1 VPLWRLLKVM
11 ETKKMILM
19 QEKFI
24 TLLQEAFEMEDAS
37 IQMND
42 KFRDYPEWGSLSR
55 LSLIAM
61 LDDEFDITIEDE
73 VFKTLITI
81 EDLYNEVLKRKG

>member
-1 VPLWRLLKVM
+1 
-11 ETKKMILM
+11 M
-19 QEKFI
+19 QQKFI
-24 TLLQEAFEMEDAS
+24 QLLQEAFEMEDTS
-37 IQMND
+37 INMQD

-73 VFKTLITI
+73 VFKTLITV
-81 EDLYNEVLKRKG
+81 EELYNEVQRRMSV

>member
-1 VPLWRLLKVM
+1 
-11 ETKKMILM
+11 M
-19 QEKFI
+19 QQKFI
-24 TLLQEAFEMEDAS
+24 QLLQEAFEMEDTS

-42 KFRDYPEWGSLSR
+42 KFREYSEWGSLSR

-73 VFKTLITI
+73 VFKTLITV
-81 EDLYNEVLKRKG
+81 EDLFNEVVKRKE

>member
-1 VPLWRLLKVM
+1 M

-24 TLLQEAFEMEDAS
+24 TLLQEAFEMEDGS
-37 IQMND
+37 INMND
-42 KFRDYPEWGSLSR
+42 KFREYPEWGSLAR

-61 LDDEFDITIEDE
+61 LDDEFEVNIEDD
-73 VFKTLITI
+73 VFKTLITV
-81 EDLYNEVLKRKG
+81 EDLYNEVQKRLSV

>member
-1 VPLWRLLKVM
+1 
-11 ETKKMILM
+11 M

-24 TLLQEAFEMEDAS
+24 KLLQEAFEMEDGS
-37 IQMND
+37 INMND
-42 KFRDYPEWGSLSR
+42 NFKEFPEWGSLSR

-81 EDLYNEVLKRKG
+81 EDLFNEVVKRKG